1 MVDEKKLERLAEYYG
16 SQDISEEIETAALEQ
31 HPPMGQVM
39 IVSEI
44 SLPKELM
51 DRVRNAAAEEGVEP
65 SVLMRRW
72 IEAGLR

>member
-16 SQDISEEIETAALEQ
+16 NQDISGEIETAALEQ
-31 HPPMGQVM
+31 HPPMDQVM
-39 IVSEI
+39 IISEI

-51 DRVRNAAAEEGVEP
+51 DRLRNAAAEDGVEP
-65 SVLMRRW
+65 AVLMRRW

>member
-1 MVDEKKLERLAEYYG
+1 MVDEKKLERLAECYG
-16 SQDISEEIETAALEQ
+16 NQDIGEEIERSDLEQ

-51 DRVRNAAAEEGVEP
+51 DRVRDAAAEEDVEP
-65 SVLMRRW
+65 AALMRRW
-72 IEAGLR
+72 IEAELR